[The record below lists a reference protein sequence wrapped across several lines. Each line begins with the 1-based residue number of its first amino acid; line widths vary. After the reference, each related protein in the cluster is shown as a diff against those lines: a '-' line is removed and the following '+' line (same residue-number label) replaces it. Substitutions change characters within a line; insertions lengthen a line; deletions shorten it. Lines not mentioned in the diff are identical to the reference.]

1 MESGAFTHTME
12 ISKDVPPK
20 TKSRTTTRSIYES
33 SVNLR
38 DSYIAALLTITKAIK
53 YQREGIKLWWAFSAQ
68 TTSIL
73 VDQAKKAL
81 PLL

>member
-38 DSYIAALLTITKAIK
+38 DSYIAALLTITKARKQPAWPSTEKKIW
-53 YQREGIKLWWAFSAQ
+53 YIHTMEFYSPIRIKL
-68 TTSIL
+68 
-73 VDQAKKAL
+73 
-81 PLL
+81 